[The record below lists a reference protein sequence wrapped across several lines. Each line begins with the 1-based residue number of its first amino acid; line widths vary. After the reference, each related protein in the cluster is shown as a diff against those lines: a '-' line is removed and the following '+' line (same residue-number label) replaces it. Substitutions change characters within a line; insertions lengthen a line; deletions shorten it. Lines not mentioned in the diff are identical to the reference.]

1 LALESK
7 RRHEVARRHSSQS
20 NLQSR
25 TTLALAA
32 LFVRTVTADCT
43 EGRHV
48 PYSAMA

>member
-1 LALESK
+1 MKTKNTANFANDIATIK
-7 RRHEVARRHSSQS
+7 RAAQYAFA
-20 NLQSR
+20 
-25 TTLALAA
+25 TLALAA